1 MQVRRALIVEGGQ
14 TIRASLLS
22 YLQDMA
28 LDIYSA
34 ASLQDARA
42 LLPVLKPALTIVD
55 RELRDG
61 DGLDLIE
68 PALQAGAH
76 IFFVS
81 TSNEVV
87 DRVRALTRGAD
98 DYMGKPADPE
108 EIYLRVRKLL
118 ETLPDAQVDRSM
130 VHEFG
135 GVRIDLT
142 SRALLRSD
150 GTPADVLTDTEL
162 AVLRKLAENADRVVS
177 REALYPIVTGAEC
190 SAGADA
196 RD

>member
-1 MQVRRALIVEGGQ
+1 MQVRRALIIEGGQ
-14 TIRASLLS
+14 TIRASLFS

-55 RELRDG
+55 RELHDG

-68 PALQAGAH
+68 PALQAGAR
-76 IFFVS
+76 IFVVS

-98 DYMGKPADPE
+98 DYMSKPANPE
-108 EIYLRVRKLL
+108 EMYLRVRKVLA
-118 ETLPDAQVDRSM
+118 TLPDAQVDRSM

-135 GVRIDLT
+135 GVRIDRR
-142 SRALLRSD
+142 RAQ
-150 GTPADVLTDTEL
+150 
-162 AVLRKLAENADRVVS
+162 
-177 REALYPIVTGAEC
+177 C
-190 SAGADA
+190 SA
-196 RD
+196 RTVRPLTN